1 MEEQIK
7 TTPEENQLAQ
17 SNNMDELDSR
27 YLTFLIGDAVYGIA
41 LTNVLEIINI
51 QSITQVPNIPPHI
64 KGIINLRGKVIPV
77 LDARLKMYKEERPYD
92 DKTCIIVIT
101 IRDMHIGLIVDSVSE
116 VITSDRNHLATPPK
130 TGTDEAQF
138 LSSIIEQDNKVI
150 LNINIEKFFQ
160 NDLFGL

>member
-1 MEEQIK
+1 
-7 TTPEENQLAQ
+7 
-17 SNNMDELDSR
+17 MDDLDSR

-101 IRDMHIGLIVDSVSE
+101 IHDMHIGLIVDSVSE

-130 TGTDEAQF
+130 TGMDDAQF
-138 LSSIIEQDNKVI
+138 LASIIEQDNKVI

>member
-1 MEEQIK
+1 MGEQIK
-7 TTPEENQLAQ
+7 TTPEENQLTQ

-27 YLTFLIGDAVYGIA
+27 YLTFLIGDAIYGIA

-92 DKTCIIVIT
+92 DKTLYY
-101 IRDMHIGLIVDSVSE
+101 RH
-116 VITSDRNHLATPPK
+116 HHP
-130 TGTDEAQF
+130 
-138 LSSIIEQDNKVI
+138 
-150 LNINIEKFFQ
+150 
-160 NDLFGL
+160 